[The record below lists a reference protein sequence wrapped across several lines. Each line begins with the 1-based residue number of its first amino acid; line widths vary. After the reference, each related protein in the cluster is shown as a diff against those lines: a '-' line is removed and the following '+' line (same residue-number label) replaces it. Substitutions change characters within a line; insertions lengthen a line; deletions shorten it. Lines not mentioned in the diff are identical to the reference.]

1 MALPILQ
8 IERKFRELNRDF
20 YKTDFVFYGVINTE
34 LWEQAFQSKLR
45 VIILPADHADE
56 RRVINDISPV

>member
-8 IERKFRELNRDF
+8 IERKFREFNPDS

-34 LWEQAFQSKLR
+34 LRIVNTELR
-45 VIILPADHADE
+45 
-56 RRVINDISPV
+56 INGTTSFF